1 MKFLSVFQKKI
12 SGFLPFI
19 FVFIASLYR
28 PYDAD
33 LGWHLKYG
41 EYFFRHG
48 RILKENIFSTEMT
61 DFIWPNT
68 SWGIDLIY
76 YSAYY
81 LLGFFGLTFL
91 AALVI
96 TLTFYFFAKAFD
108 LDYWQKVVIFPLL
121 IILENPVNE
130 VSFRGQTVSVM
141 MLGLLI
147 LILSKYEKFKSEK
160 ILLWLIPLFL
170 FWANIHGQFILGF
183 GIMVLWFFLYFLG
196 QFLEDRF
203 EIKKLFSS
211 INNFVKNR
219 FRQTGFILFI
229 LLTSFFAT
237 LIHPFGFGIYTDAF
251 LHFRNQDLQ
260 YIIEYLPFDDL
271 SEPWWN
277 QMFFGIIVFLGAVFL
292 FFSGAIKKYLPW
304 TGILGVLFTLSWWV
318 RRYAWS
324 MYYLGIPL
332 LKPLADFVKPDSEK
346 TARKIALVL
355 FVLYIAI
362 TGYIK
367 LPFKQYTDMNWQVYC
382 EQYGNCTFQSLEYVR
397 DNKLTDKLLTLY
409 GWGGFI
415 IWNFPEVKPSIDGR
429 MHLWK
434 DSNGYSAFSEYYAL
448 EQDWE
453 DIDKSKYDNVLM
465 WKDKNIYGRL
475 EELVRAGKWKK
486 PYEDQYAGVFTRVK
500 DSSVS
505 SEFILN
511 P

>member
-1 MKFLSVFQKKI
+1 MKFFSNSFKKI

-19 FVFIASLYR
+19 FVFTASLYQ

-41 EYFFRHG
+41 EYFFQHG
-48 RILKENIFSTEMT
+48 RILKENIFSTEMM

-76 YSAYY
+76 YSAYH
-81 LLGFFGLTFL
+81 LLGFFGLTLL
-91 AALVI
+91 AALVV

-147 LILSKYEKFKSEK
+147 LILSKFEKFKSEK

-183 GIMVLWFFLYFLG
+183 GVLVLWIFLYFAG
-196 QFLEDRF
+196 EFLSDRSVL
-203 EIKKLFSS
+203 KKDFKQIRFVFFTLIASFS
-211 INNFVKNR
+211 V
-219 FRQTGFILFI
+219 
-229 LLTSFFAT
+229 T

-251 LHFRNQDLQ
+251 LHFKNQDLQ

-277 QMFFGIIVFLGAVFL
+277 QMFFGIVIFLGAVFL
-292 FFSGAIKKYLPW
+292 FFSGHIRKYLPW
-304 TGILGVLFTLSWWV
+304 TGILAVLFGLSWWV

-346 TARKIALVL
+346 TARKIAAVL
-355 FVLYIAI
+355 FLLYIII

-367 LPFKQYTDMNWQVYC
+367 LPISKYTNMNWQVYC
-382 EQYGNCTFQSLEYVR
+382 EQFGNCTFQSLEYIR
-397 DNKLTDKLLTLY
+397 DNKLTDNLLTLY

-434 DSNGYSAFSEYYAL
+434 DSNGHSAFSEYYAL
-448 EQDWE
+448 EQNWE

-475 EELVRAGKWKK
+475 EELVKEGMWKK
-486 PYEDQYAGVFTRVK
+486 AYEDQYAGAFTRIK
-500 DSSVS
+500 ETTPS

>member
-1 MKFLSVFQKKI
+1 MKFLRILLEKI
-12 SGFLPFI
+12 SVILPFF
-19 FVFIASLYR
+19 FVFIASLYQ

-41 EYFFRHG
+41 EYFFQHG

-68 SWGIDLIY
+68 SWGIDLVY
-76 YSAYY
+76 YSAYH
-81 LLGFFGLTFL
+81 LLGFFGLTLL
-91 AALVI
+91 AALVV
-96 TLTFYFFAKAFD
+96 TLTFYLFAKAFD
-108 LDYWQKVVIFPLL
+108 LNYWQKVVIFPLL
-121 IILENPVNE
+121 VILESPVNE
-130 VSFRGQTVSVM
+130 VSFRGQLVSVM

-147 LILSKYEKFKSEK
+147 LILSKFEKFKSEK
-160 ILLWLIPLFL
+160 ILFWLIPLFL
-170 FWANIHGQFILGF
+170 FWANIHGQFILGL
-183 GIMVLWFFLYFLG
+183 GILLLWFLLYFLG
-196 QFLEDRF
+196 EFLGDQFEV
-203 EIKKLFSS
+203 KKLLPSL
-211 INNFVKNR
+211 NTFVKSR
-219 FRQTGFILFI
+219 FQQIRFILFI
-229 LLTSFFAT
+229 LLASFSVT

-251 LHFRNQDLQ
+251 LHFKNQDLQ

-277 QMFFGIIVFLGAVFL
+277 QMFFGIVVFLGAVFL
-292 FFSGAIKKYLPW
+292 FFSGVIRKYLPW
-304 TGILGVLFTLSWWV
+304 AGILMVLYGLSWWV

-346 TARKIALVL
+346 TARKIATVL
-355 FVLYIAI
+355 FILYTVI

-367 LPFKQYTDMNWQVYC
+367 LPLSKYTDMNWQVYC
-382 EQYGNCTFQSLEYVR
+382 EQFGNCTFQSLEYIR
-397 DNKLTDKLLTLY
+397 DNKLTDNLLTLY

-434 DSNGYSAFSEYYAL
+434 DSNGHSAFSEYYAL
-448 EQDWE
+448 EQNWE
-453 DIDKSKYDNVLM
+453 DVDKSKYDNVLM

-475 EELVRAGKWKK
+475 EELVKEGKWKK
-486 PYEDQYAGVFTRVK
+486 AYEDQFAGVFTRIK
-500 DSSVS
+500 KSSQS